1 MGWLNRFP
9 EYADLPEGQQWA
21 LLQAAKKQL
30 RKQPRQ
36 WLTLAV
42 QLILTVFLGVAV
54 TQIPRLLSEPSLPV
68 DVLFWTLGLLGG
80 VFLGDYLYDRKLRL
94 MIREVLAKG
103 SHSDHE
109 KLQGGGK

>member
-1 MGWLNRFP
+1 MSWLNRFP
-9 EYADLPEGQQWA
+9 EYADLPEGQQWS

-30 RKQPRQ
+30 RKQPHQR
-36 WLTLAV
+36 LTLAV

-68 DVLFWTLGLLGG
+68 DVLFWTLGLLGS

-94 MIREVLAKG
+94 MIREDLAKG
-103 SHSDHE
+103 SHSVHE